1 MQITVD
7 TINIK
12 LPVTDWDNIEKEYM
26 EFSVNA
32 DYAKFKNLKQFL
44 NDINNNILRLR
55 KNES

>member
-12 LPVTDWDNIEKEYM
+12 LPVTDWDKIEKEYM

-32 DYAKFKNLKQFL
+32 DYDKFKNLKQFL

>member
-12 LPVTDWDNIEKEYM
+12 LPVIDWEKIESEYM
-26 EFSVNA
+26 EFSINS
-32 DYAKFKNLKQFL
+32 DYAKYKNLKQFL